1 MVACLCT
8 LSTFYFFFPRLSDL
22 VCLFQGRETAL
33 RDTSESTYER
43 VFYWS
48 LLQIAIVILSAFIQ
62 TRYLKRFFMQKK
74 QH

>member
-1 MVACLCT
+1 M
-8 LSTFYFFFPRLSDL
+8 
-22 VCLFQGRETAL
+22 

-48 LLQIAIVILSAFIQ
+48 LLQIVIVMLSAFVQ

>member
-1 MVACLCT
+1 M
-8 LSTFYFFFPRLSDL
+8 
-22 VCLFQGRETAL
+22 

-48 LLQIAIVILSAFIQ
+48 LLQILIVMLSAFVQ
-62 TRYLKRFFMQKK
+62 TRFLKRFFMQKK